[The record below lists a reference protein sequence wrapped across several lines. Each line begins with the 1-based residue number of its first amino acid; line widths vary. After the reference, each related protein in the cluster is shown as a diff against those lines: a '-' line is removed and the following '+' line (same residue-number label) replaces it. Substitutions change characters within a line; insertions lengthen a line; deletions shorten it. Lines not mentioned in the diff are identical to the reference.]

1 MDGRSEKIDTF
12 CGGQVPLPLMSS
24 GPRLSLE
31 FKGLTSSR
39 YVRGFKALYSFTES
53 EYLQS
58 RRALPLSFVRKHVGA
73 FFPL

>member
-53 EYLQS
+53 EY
-58 RRALPLSFVRKHVGA
+58 FT
-73 FFPL
+73 F

>member
-1 MDGRSEKIDTF
+1 LCRSCESADAIVAYVHMDGRSEKIDTF

-53 EYLQS
+53 EY
-58 RRALPLSFVRKHVGA
+58 FT
-73 FFPL
+73 